1 MRKITIYVL
10 LMAFVT
16 TLYAQMI
23 DTSQAHYMRVTY
35 YHNRFEGRLTS
46 NGERFSQRKYTA
58 AHLTYK
64 FGTLLLVTDP
74 TTNKWVIVRVNDR
87 CPKKGILD
95 LSRIAAKQLGILQKG
110 TTEVMVVPLPN
121 EYYEV
126 WQKQMS
132 VFNSTEASEL
142 ACFTDIIDVLN
153 SNISSSKAKEKPLEP
168 KPEKPIEVAKREPK
182 PATEV
187 KKHEPEK
194 PKDTKQKQEPE
205 IKATTKA
212 KVYYKGDTVDYY
224 EPLVFE

>member
-1 MRKITIYVL
+1 
-10 LMAFVT
+10 MAFVT

-23 DTSQAHYMRVTY
+23 DASQAHYMRVTY

-46 NGERFSQRKYTA
+46 NGELFSQRKYTA

-74 TTNKWVIVRVNDR
+74 ATNRWVIVRVNDR

-132 VFNSTEASEL
+132 VFNSTETSEL

-153 SNISSSKAKEKPLEP
+153 SNISSSKAKEKPVEP
-168 KPEKPIEVAKREPK
+168 KPEKPVESKPEKPVEVAKQDSK
-182 PATEV
+182 PAIV
-187 KKHEPEK
+187 AKKQDLEK

-205 IKATTKA
+205 IKATTRA
-212 KVYYKGDTVDYY
+212 KVYYKADTVDYY

>member
-23 DTSQAHYMRVTY
+23 DASQAHYMRVTY

-46 NGERFSQRKYTA
+46 NGELFSQRKYTA

-74 TTNKWVIVRVNDR
+74 ATNRWVIVRVNDR

-132 VFNSTEASEL
+132 VFNSTETSEL

-153 SNISSSKAKEKPLEP
+153 SNISSSKAKEKPVES
-168 KPEKPIEVAKREPK
+168 KPEKPVEVAKQDSK
-182 PATEV
+182 PAIV
-187 KKHEPEK
+187 AKKQDLEK

-205 IKATTKA
+205 IKATTRA
-212 KVYYKGDTVDYY
+212 KVYYKADTVDYY

>member
-74 TTNKWVIVRVNDR
+74 ATNKWVIVRVNDR

-110 TTEVMVVPLPN
+110 TTEVMVLPLPN

-132 VFNSTEASEL
+132 VFNGAEASEL

-153 SNISSSKAKEKPLEP
+153 SNITSAKAKEKLEEP
-168 KPEKPIEVAKREPK
+168 KAEKPIEVAKQESK
-182 PATEV
+182 PEIVSKTQNQ
-187 KKHEPEK
+187 EK
-194 PKDTKQKQEPE
+194 PKDTKQKQDSE

-212 KVYYKGDTVDYY
+212 KVYYKADTSGYY

>member
-1 MRKITIYVL
+1 MRKITVYVL

-23 DTSQAHYMRVTY
+23 DASQAHYMRVTY

-46 NGERFSQRKYTA
+46 NGELFSQRKYTA

-74 TTNKWVIVRVNDR
+74 ATNRWVIVRVNDR

-132 VFNSTEASEL
+132 VFNSTETSEL

-153 SNISSSKAKEKPLEP
+153 SNISSSKAKEKPVEP
-168 KPEKPIEVAKREPK
+168 KPEKPVEVAKQDSK
-182 PATEV
+182 PAIV
-187 KKHEPEK
+187 AKKQDLEK

-205 IKATTKA
+205 IKATTRA